1 MVRSYAF
8 MLFMT
13 SITTSPS
20 EAVVDGVHCN
30 ARRLYTSRPKPPEEE
45 EEEADDVDHDDDD
58 LSH

>member
-1 MVRSYAF
+1 

-30 ARRLYTSRPKPPEEE
+30 ARGLYTSRPNPPGED

-58 LSH
+58 SSH